1 MNKIL
6 EALANDNLC
15 INPTTYK
22 KGTEY
27 ARAVKTTY
35 ETAEE
40 LDKKLNEE
48 ERKLFMQFQDSH
60 TEAEHLYAVDRFV
73 RGFRVAVLMMFEVF
87 TENDSLFYGKGEGK
101 P

>member
-1 MNKIL
+1 MNRIL
-6 EALANDNLC
+6 EALADDSLC
-15 INPTTYK
+15 INPPTYK

-27 ARAVKTTY
+27 ARAIKAAY

-40 LDKKLNEE
+40 LDGKLNDEE
-48 ERKLFMQFQDSH
+48 KKLFMQFQDSH
-60 TEAEHLYAVDRFV
+60 SDAEQIYAVDRFV

-87 TENDSLFYGKGEGK
+87 AESDDLFFDKGAGT